1 MMSGIVNLI
10 MLIMAAIIT
19 FVLFLFM
26 KRNTT
31 KSQLTRTFTWNIILI
46 LIWIIPLIFQVL
58 LTEKLHISPIVF
70 EYFTYVGTCFLPVS
84 LFFTSLVFAN
94 TKIKFKDAH
103 LLLFIVPVISL
114 CVLWT
119 NNVHHLF
126 YEIYSTNL
134 EETVTGPYTIVHFI
148 YTYGLF
154 ALALS
159 IFLRYSIKNAGF
171 FSRQSILILL
181 GALIP
186 IVVNILGTF
195 NIIPMTIYITP
206 ICFTFTM
213 FFFALAIFKFKFLS
227 STPIAL
233 QRIVDRMSDS
243 YVVLD
248 KNNTVLDFNETF
260 LKTFGLNATTTR
272 NRDFIKLVQLSQSTL
287 DELVLTLQKS
297 RKSSKTFTFEK
308 AFERLN
314 KYFHVEV
321 NSITNQGNFLGTL
334 ILFKDITQHIED
346 MNTIKENQ
354 NLLIERERLAS
365 LGQMIGGI
373 AHNLKTPIMSIS
385 GAAEGLTDLV
395 KEYDISIGDPEVTN
409 QDHHD
414 IAKDMYTWIGKIKEY
429 TEYMSDVITAV
440 KGQAVVMSE
449 QDSYHFTVDELVKR
463 VSILMRH
470 ELKNA
475 LVNLKTTIEIDK
487 DTQLKGNVNSLV
499 QVINNMISNSIQAYN
514 GKTDENIEFTIS
526 KDNSHVIL
534 SIKDYAGGLPKEV
547 ADKLFKEMIT
557 TKGKNGTGLGLFMSY
572 SNIRAHFNG
581 NITVDTEEG
590 VGSTFH
596 IYLPIE

>member
-248 KNNTVLDFNETF
+248 ENNTVLDFNETF

-321 NSITNQGNFLGTL
+321 NSISNQGNFLGTL

>member
-248 KNNTVLDFNETF
+248 ENNTVLDFNETF

-395 KEYDISIGDPEVTN
+395 KEYHISIGDPEVTN

>member
-248 KNNTVLDFNETF
+248 ENNTVLDFNETF

-572 SNIRAHFNG
+572 SNIRAHFTG

>member
-248 KNNTVLDFNETF
+248 ENNTVLDFNETF

-385 GAAEGLTDLV
+385 GTAEGLTDLV